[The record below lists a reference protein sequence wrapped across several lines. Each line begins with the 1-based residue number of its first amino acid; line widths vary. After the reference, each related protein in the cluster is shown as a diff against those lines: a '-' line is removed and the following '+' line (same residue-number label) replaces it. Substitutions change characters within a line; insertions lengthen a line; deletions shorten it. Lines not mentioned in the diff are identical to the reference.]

1 MKVSALLLVTGLG
14 LAAIAPAE
22 AKIKT
27 PKSTNANVKRASKK
41 SSKGFKPA
49 KATKYKAPKFKKPKS
64 AKFGKTHAP
73 KHS

>member
-1 MKVSALLLVTGLG
+1 MKLSALLLVTGLG

-27 PKSTNANVKRASKK
+27 PKSTNANVQRASRK
-41 SSKGFKPA
+41 SKKGF

-64 AKFGKTHAP
+64 AKYGASHSS